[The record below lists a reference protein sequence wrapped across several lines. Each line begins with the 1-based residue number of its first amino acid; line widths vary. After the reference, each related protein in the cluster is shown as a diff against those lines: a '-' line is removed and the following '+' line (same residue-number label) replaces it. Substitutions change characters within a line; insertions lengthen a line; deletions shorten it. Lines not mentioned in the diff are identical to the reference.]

1 MNIQCFSKN
10 ISWFLPNHIKDT
22 VGENDQQNVSSGCVT
37 FLSNMEEKKKSK
49 GLSKCPL
56 GHLELTYT
64 GLVLHGLSEIQP
76 GGDQCPDLEPKPG
89 KRPLTL
95 TAGLRKWVA
104 DIHVIIRSPLDWS
117 KLHTHPYSTVQIHTQ
132 LMLMTHVLLAWS
144 SRWALKISTAMLSL

>member
-56 GHLELTYT
+56 GHLELTYA
-64 GLVLHGLSEIQP
+64 GLVLHDPGEIQP
-76 GGDQCPDLEPKPG
+76 GGDLEPKPG
-89 KRPLTL
+89 KRPPTL
-95 TAGLRKWVA
+95 TAGLHMWVVY
-104 DIHVIIRSPLDWS
+104 IHVIIRSPPDWS
-117 KLHTHPYSTVQIHTQ
+117 TLHTHRYSAVQLHTQ
-132 LMLMTHVLLAWS
+132 LMFMTHVLLVWS
-144 SRWALKISTAMLSL
+144 SRWALKCSTAM